1 MINNPPFPYTCRI
14 VHYGEVNP
22 FTGMADATVL
32 YEGACDVEGNKYPTL
47 KEGVLV
53 NKIKIYIDDLHS
65 PQRIYNNGDAIYV
78 NRLGKEEEYVLND
91 YWPTNFGT
99 TIQCDI
105 VSN

>member
-1 MINNPPFPYTCRI
+1 MIPNPPFPYTCRI
-14 VHYGEVNP
+14 VHYSEVDS
-22 FTGMADATVL
+22 FTGQASETVL
-32 YEGACDVEGNKYPTL
+32 YEGGCDVEGNKYPTL

-53 NKIKIYIDDLHS
+53 NKVKVYIDDLSS
-65 PQRIYNNGDAIYV
+65 PSRIYNNGDSIFI
-78 NRLGKEEEYVLND
+78 NRLGKEEEYILND

>member
-1 MINNPPFPYTCRI
+1 MIPNPPFPYSCRI
-14 VHYGEVNP
+14 VHYSEVDP
-22 FTGMADATVL
+22 FTGQAEETVL
-32 YEGACDVEGNKYPTL
+32 YEGMCDVEGNKYPTM

-53 NKIKIYIDDLHS
+53 NKVKVYIDDLNS
-65 PQRIYNNGDAIYV
+65 PSRIYNNGDSIFI

-105 VSN
+105 ASN